1 MRPQEFQMKRST
13 IPFAMTLLWAL
24 VSSLPAV
31 GWAQAVEKTP
41 SAGATL
47 TISLL
52 ALNDFHGNIM
62 PPAAPVLAP
71 DAANPAG
78 TRVSAGGAA
87 YLSTLV
93 RGLKQQNPARTLL
106 VAAGDMVGASQLS
119 SGLFHDEPTVD
130 VLNHMGLDVASVG
143 NHEFDRGSAEL
154 LRLQNGGCF
163 PPAPD
168 GSSGV
173 VGRDTCMNQGQF
185 AGAKFP
191 YLAANVRV
199 QATGKTLFAPYD
211 IRTVDGVKIGFI
223 GLTLRDTPSMV
234 VPSGVAG
241 LAFEDEAATINA
253 LVPVLQS
260 QGVTVIVVLIHQGGQ
275 TTART
280 VQDKSCPGLS
290 GEIVPLADR
299 LNPAVDVVVSGH
311 THQEYVCTRPSGLLI
326 TQSGYYGR
334 LLTKIDLLVDR
345 TTGKVLAKD
354 ANNLVVVNDQGVR
367 DPQGML
373 LALPAQLVALAPD
386 PEVGALVR
394 RYGDLS
400 ASISDA
406 VIGRIAAPLTRQTNA
421 AGESA
426 LGAVIADA
434 YLVGASRTEDG
445 SRPAQIAFTNPG
457 GIRSDLAS
465 TLSVSFGQL
474 FNVLPFNNTLVSMDL
489 TGQQIVRLLEQ
500 QWERASG
507 RGVVMSV
514 SQGFGYTWD
523 ASAPPGAVGGEG
535 RRVLPGSVT
544 INGES
549 ILAGQYYRVVTNNF
563 LADGGDGFTVF
574 QQGKNR
580 QTGEIDSAV
589 VKLYFRMKGAV
600 QVPASGRI
608 QSINQ

>member
-1 MRPQEFQMKRST
+1 MKR
-13 IPFAMTLLWAL
+13 PRLPLGLALLLAL
-24 VSSLPAV
+24 ASSLPATA
-31 GWAQAVEKTP
+31 WSQAAEKAP
-41 SAGATL
+41 SIQSTL

-62 PPAAPVLAP
+62 PPASPVLAP

-93 RGLKQQNPARTLL
+93 RSLKAQNPARTLV

-119 SGLFHDEPTVD
+119 SGLFHDEPTVE
-130 VLNHMGLDVASVG
+130 VLNHLGLDVASVG

-163 PPAPD
+163 PPAAD
-168 GSSGV
+168 GNAGV

-185 AGAKFP
+185 AGAKFR

-199 QATGKTLFAPYD
+199 TATGKTLFAPYE
-211 IRTVDGVKIGFI
+211 IRTVDGVKVGFV

-241 LAFEDEAATINA
+241 LAFEDEVATINA

-260 QGVTVIVVLIHQGGQ
+260 QGATVIVVLIHQGGR

-280 VQDKSCPGLS
+280 VQDKSCPGFAGDILP
-290 GEIVPLADR
+290 IADR
-299 LNPAVDVVVSGH
+299 LDAAVDVVVSGH
-311 THQEYVCTRPSGLLI
+311 THQEYVCTRPNGLLI
-326 TQSGYYGR
+326 TQSGFYGR

-345 TTGKVLAKD
+345 ATGKVLAKD
-354 ANNLVVVNDQGVR
+354 ANNLVVVNDQGVK
-367 DPQGML
+367 DPSGKPV
-373 LALPAQLVALAPD
+373 ALPAQFVALAPD
-386 PEVGALVR
+386 PDMGALVR

-400 ASISDA
+400 ATISDA
-406 VIGRIAAPLTRQTNA
+406 VIGRIAAPLDRQTNP
-421 AGESA
+421 AGEST

-445 SRPAQIAFTNPG
+445 NRPAQIAFTNPG
-457 GIRSDLAS
+457 GIRSDLSS

-500 QWERASG
+500 QWERASS

-514 SQGFGYTWD
+514 SNGFSYTWD
-523 ASAPPGAVGGEG
+523 AAAPAGALRGQG
-535 RRVLPGSVT
+535 RRVLPGSLT
-544 INGES
+544 LQGEPM
-549 ILAGQYYRVVTNNF
+549 LADKHYRVVTNNF

-580 QTGEIDSAV
+580 QAGDVDTAV
-589 VKLYFRMKGAV
+589 VRLYLRMKGV
-600 QVPASGRI
+600 LPVPALGRI
-608 QSINQ
+608 TSINQ

>member
-1 MRPQEFQMKRST
+1 MNRLKHQIEL
-13 IPFAMTLLWAL
+13 ALLLAL
-24 VSSLPAV
+24 ATSLSGTV
-31 GWAQAVEKTP
+31 WAQ
-41 SAGATL
+41 GAEIAPTRQTVTL
-47 TISLL
+47 SLL
-52 ALNDFHGNIM
+52 ALNDFHGNIL
-62 PPAAPVLAP
+62 PPSAPVLAP

-93 RGLKQQNPARTLL
+93 RSLKAQNPERTLV

-130 VLNHMGLDVASVG
+130 VLNHLGLDVASVG

-163 PPAPD
+163 PPAAD
-168 GSSGV
+168 GSTGV

-185 AGAKFP
+185 AGAKFR

-199 QATGKTLFAPYD
+199 TATGKTLFAPYD
-211 IRTVDGVKIGFI
+211 IRTVDGVKVGFV

-241 LAFEDEAATINA
+241 LAFEDEVATINA

-260 QGVTVIVVLIHQGGQ
+260 QGATVIVVLIHQGGQ

-280 VQDKSCPGLS
+280 VQDKSCPGLA
-290 GEIVPLADR
+290 GDILPIADG
-299 LNPAVDVVVSGH
+299 LDPAVDLVVSGH

-326 TQSGYYGR
+326 TQSGFYGR

-345 TTGKVLAKD
+345 ATGKVLAKD
-354 ANNLVVVNDQGVR
+354 ANNLVVVNDQGVK
-367 DPQGML
+367 DPSGKPV
-373 LALPAQLVALAPD
+373 ALPAQLTALAPD

-400 ASISDA
+400 ATISDA
-406 VIGRIAAPLTRQTNA
+406 VIGRIAAPLDRQTNV
-421 AGESA
+421 AGEST

-445 SRPAQIAFTNPG
+445 SRPAHIAFTNPG
-457 GIRSDLAS
+457 GIRSDLSS

-500 QWERASG
+500 QWERASS

-514 SQGFGYTWD
+514 SNGFGYTWD
-523 ASAPPGAVGGEG
+523 AAAPAGAARGQG
-535 RRVLPGSVT
+535 RRVVPGSLT
-544 INGES
+544 LQGEPL
-549 ILAGQYYRVVTNNF
+549 LADKYYRVVTNSF

-580 QTGEIDSAV
+580 QTGDVDSAV
-589 VKLYFRMKGAV
+589 VKLYLRMKGV
-600 QVPASGRI
+600 LPVPALGRI
-608 QSINQ
+608 TAINQ

>member
-1 MRPQEFQMKRST
+1 MKRLRL
-13 IPFAMTLLWAL
+13 PLGLALLLAL
-24 VSSLPAV
+24 ASSLPATA
-31 GWAQAVEKTP
+31 WSQAAEKAQ
-41 SAGATL
+41 SIQSTL

-52 ALNDFHGNIM
+52 ALNDFHGNIL
-62 PPAAPVLAP
+62 PPSAPVLAP

-93 RGLKQQNPARTLL
+93 RSLKAQNPERTLV

-119 SGLFHDEPTVD
+119 SGLFHDEPTVE
-130 VLNHMGLDVASVG
+130 VLNHLGLDVASVG

-163 PPAPD
+163 PPAAD
-168 GSSGV
+168 GNAGV

-185 AGAKFP
+185 AGAKFR

-199 QATGKTLFAPYD
+199 TATGKTLFAPYD
-211 IRTVDGVKIGFI
+211 IRMVDGVKVGFI

-241 LAFEDEAATINA
+241 LAFEDEVATINA

-260 QGVTVIVVLIHQGGQ
+260 QGATVIVVLIHQGGR

-280 VQDKSCPGLS
+280 VQDKSCPGFAGDILP
-290 GEIVPLADR
+290 IADR
-299 LNPAVDVVVSGH
+299 LDPAVDLVVSGH
-311 THQEYVCTRPSGLLI
+311 THQEYVCTRPNGLLI
-326 TQSGYYGR
+326 TQSGFYGR

-345 TTGKVLAKD
+345 ATGKVLAKD
-354 ANNLVVVNDQGVR
+354 ANNLVVVNDQVVK
-367 DPQGML
+367 DPSGKPV
-373 LALPAQLVALAPD
+373 ALPAQFVALAPD
-386 PEVGALVR
+386 PEMGALVR

-400 ASISDA
+400 ATISDA
-406 VIGRIAAPLTRQTNA
+406 VIGRIAAPLDRQTNP
-421 AGESA
+421 AGEST

-445 SRPAQIAFTNPG
+445 NRAAQIAFTNPG
-457 GIRSDLAS
+457 GIRSDLSS

-500 QWERASG
+500 QWERASS

-514 SQGFGYTWD
+514 SNGFSYTWD
-523 ASAPPGAVGGEG
+523 AAAPAGAVRGQG
-535 RRVLPGSVT
+535 RRVLPGSLT
-544 INGES
+544 LHGEPM
-549 ILAGQYYRVVTNNF
+549 LAEKHYRVVTNNF

-580 QTGEIDSAV
+580 QTGDVDSAV
-589 VKLYFRMKGAV
+589 VKLYLRMKGV
-600 QVPASGRI
+600 LPVPALGRI
-608 QSINQ
+608 TSVNQ

>member
-1 MRPQEFQMKRST
+1 MKRST

-354 ANNLVVVNDQGVR
+354 ANNLVVVNDQGVK

-544 INGES
+544 INGEP

>member
-241 LAFEDEAATINA
+241 LAFEDEVATINA

-354 ANNLVVVNDQGVR
+354 ANNLVVVNDQGVK

-465 TLSVSFGQL
+465 TLSVTFGQL

-574 QQGKNR
+574 RQGKNR

>member
-1 MRPQEFQMKRST
+1 MNRPRS
-13 IPFAMTLLWAL
+13 PFGFALLLAL
-24 VSSLPAV
+24 ASSLPASA
-31 GWAQAVEKTP
+31 WSQAAEKAPALP
-41 SAGATL
+41 STVTL
-47 TISLL
+47 SLL

-93 RGLKQQNPARTLL
+93 RSLKKINPERTLV

-119 SGLFHDEPTVD
+119 SGLFHDEPTVE
-130 VLNHMGLDVASVG
+130 VLNQLGLDVASVG
-143 NHEFDRGSAEL
+143 NHEFDRGSKEL
-154 LRLQNGGCF
+154 QRLQQGGCF
-163 PPAPD
+163 PPSAD
-168 GSSGV
+168 GSAGV

-185 AGAKFP
+185 TGAKFR

-199 QATGKTLFAPYD
+199 TATGKTLFAPYD
-211 IRTVDGVKIGFI
+211 IRIVDGVKVGFV

-241 LAFEDEAATINA
+241 LEFEDEVATING

-260 QGVTVIVVLIHQGGQ
+260 QGATVIVVLIHQGGQ
-275 TTART
+275 TMART
-280 VQDKSCPGLS
+280 VQDKTCPGFS
-290 GEIVPLADR
+290 GDILPIADR
-299 LNPAVDVVVSGH
+299 LDPAVDVVVSGH

-326 TQSGYYGR
+326 TQSGFYGR

-345 TTGKVLAKD
+345 ATGKVLAKV
-354 ANNLVVVNDQGVR
+354 ANNLVVVNDQGVK
-367 DPQGML
+367 DPSGNPVT
-373 LALPAQLVALAPD
+373 LPAHLAALAPD

-400 ASISDA
+400 ATISDA
-406 VIGRIAAPLTRQTNA
+406 VIGRIAAPLDRQPNV
-421 AGESA
+421 AGEST
-426 LGAVIADA
+426 LGSMIADA

-445 SRPAQIAFTNPG
+445 SIPAQIAFTNPG
-457 GIRSDLAS
+457 GIRSDLSS

-500 QWERASG
+500 QWERTSS
-507 RGVVMSV
+507 RGVVLSV
-514 SQGFGYTWD
+514 SNGFSYTWD
-523 ASAPPGAVGGEG
+523 AAAPAGASRGQG
-535 RRVLPGSVT
+535 RRVVPGSLMLH
-544 INGES
+544 GEPV
-549 ILAGQYYRVVTNNF
+549 LVDKHYRVVTNNF
-563 LADGGDGFTVF
+563 LADGGDSFTVF

-580 QTGEIDSAV
+580 TTGDVDSAV
-589 VKLYFRMKGAV
+589 VKLYLRMKGV
-600 QVPASGRI
+600 VPVPVLGRVTT
-608 QSINQ
+608 INH

>member
-1 MRPQEFQMKRST
+1 MNRPRL
-13 IPFAMTLLWAL
+13 PFGLALLLVWA
-24 VSSLPAV
+24 SALPATA
-31 GWAQAVEKTP
+31 WSQAAEKAPAIPGTV
-41 SAGATL
+41 TL
-47 TISLL
+47 SLL
-52 ALNDFHGNIM
+52 ALNDFHGNIL
-62 PPAAPVLAP
+62 PPSAPVLAP

-93 RGLKQQNPARTLL
+93 RSLKAQNPERTLV

-119 SGLFHDEPTVD
+119 SGLFHDEPTVE
-130 VLNHMGLDVASVG
+130 VLNHLGLDVASVG

-163 PPAPD
+163 PPAAD
-168 GSSGV
+168 GSAGV

-185 AGAKFP
+185 AGAKFR

-199 QATGKTLFAPYD
+199 TATGKTLFAPYD
-211 IRTVDGVKIGFI
+211 IRTVDGVKVGFM

-241 LAFEDEAATINA
+241 LAFDDEVATINA

-260 QGVTVIVVLIHQGGQ
+260 QGATVIVVLIHQGGQ

-280 VQDKSCPGLS
+280 VQDKSCPGLA
-290 GEIVPLADR
+290 GDILPIADR
-299 LNPAVDVVVSGH
+299 LNPAVDLVVSGH

-326 TQSGYYGR
+326 TQSGFYGR
-334 LLTKIDLLVDR
+334 LLTKIDLLIDR
-345 TTGKVLAKD
+345 ASGKVLAKD
-354 ANNLVVVNDQGVR
+354 ANNLVVVNDQGVK
-367 DPQGML
+367 DPTGKPV
-373 LALPAQLVALAPD
+373 ALPAQLTTLAPD

-400 ASISDA
+400 ATISDA
-406 VIGRIAAPLTRQTNA
+406 VIGRIAAPLDRQTNP
-421 AGESA
+421 AGEST

-457 GIRSDLAS
+457 GIRSDLSS

-500 QWERASG
+500 QWERASS

-514 SQGFGYTWD
+514 SNGFGYTWD
-523 ASAPPGAVGGEG
+523 AAAPAGAARGQG
-535 RRVLPGSVT
+535 RRVLPGSLTLHGAPVRADT
-544 INGES
+544 S
-549 ILAGQYYRVVTNNF
+549 YRVVTNSF

-574 QQGKNR
+574 QQGTNR
-580 QTGEIDSAV
+580 QTGDVDSAV
-589 VKLYFRMKGAV
+589 VKLYLRMKGV
-600 QVPASGRI
+600 LPVPTLGRI
-608 QSINQ
+608 TAINP

>member
-1 MRPQEFQMKRST
+1 MNRPRRPYGLALLLVWASAL
-13 IPFAMTLLWAL
+13 PFTAWSQALEKASAIQDTVTL
-24 VSSLPAV
+24 
-31 GWAQAVEKTP
+31 
-41 SAGATL
+41 
-47 TISLL
+47 SLL

-62 PPAAPVLAP
+62 PPSAPVMAP

-93 RGLKQQNPARTLL
+93 RSLKKQNPARTLV

-130 VLNHMGLDVASVG
+130 VLNHIGLDVASVG

-154 LRLQNGGCF
+154 LRLQKGGCF
-163 PPAPD
+163 PPASD
-168 GSSGV
+168 GNVGV
-173 VGRDTCMNQGQF
+173 VGRDTCMNQGHF
-185 AGAKFP
+185 TGAKFR

-199 QATGKTLFAPYD
+199 TATGKTLFAPYD
-211 IRTVDGVKIGFI
+211 VRTVDGVKVGFV
-223 GLTLRDTPSMV
+223 GLTLRETPSMV

-241 LAFEDEAATINA
+241 LTFEDEVATINA

-260 QGVTVIVVLIHQGGQ
+260 QGATVIVVLIHQGGQ

-280 VQDKSCPGLS
+280 VQDKSCPGFAGDILA
-290 GEIVPLADR
+290 IADR
-299 LNPAVDVVVSGH
+299 LDPAVDVVVSGH

-326 TQSGYYGR
+326 TQSGFYGR

-345 TTGKVLAKD
+345 ATGKVIAKD
-354 ANNLVVVNDQGVR
+354 ANNLVVVNDQGVK
-367 DPQGML
+367 DPSGKPV
-373 LALPAQLVALAPD
+373 ALPTQLVALTPD

-400 ASISDA
+400 ATISDA
-406 VIGRIAAPLTRQTNA
+406 VIGRIAAPLDRQTTA
-421 AGESA
+421 AGEST

-457 GIRSDLAS
+457 GIRSDLSS

-500 QWERASG
+500 QWERASS

-514 SQGFGYTWD
+514 SSGFGYTWD
-523 ASAPPGAVGGEG
+523 AAAPAGALRGQG
-535 RRVLPGSVT
+535 RRVVPGSLT
-544 INGES
+544 LHGEPV
-549 ILAGQYYRVVTNNF
+549 LLDKHYRVVTNNF

-580 QTGEIDSAV
+580 QTGDLDTAV
-589 VKLYFRMKGAV
+589 VKLYIRMKGL
-600 QVPASGRI
+600 VPVPMLGRI
-608 QSINQ
+608 TSINQ

>member
-1 MRPQEFQMKRST
+1 MKRST

-354 ANNLVVVNDQGVR
+354 ANNLVVVNDQGVK

>member
-1 MRPQEFQMKRST
+1 MNRLKHQIEL
-13 IPFAMTLLWAL
+13 ALLLAL
-24 VSSLPAV
+24 ATSLSGTV
-31 GWAQAVEKTP
+31 WAQ
-41 SAGATL
+41 GAEIAPTRQTVTL
-47 TISLL
+47 SLL
-52 ALNDFHGNIM
+52 ALNDFHGNIL
-62 PPAAPVLAP
+62 PPSAPVLAP

-93 RGLKQQNPARTLL
+93 RSLKAQNPERTLV

-130 VLNHMGLDVASVG
+130 VLNHLGLDVASVG

-154 LRLQNGGCF
+154 MRLQHGGCF
-163 PPAPD
+163 PPAAD
-168 GSSGV
+168 GSTGV
-173 VGRDTCMNQGQF
+173 AGRDTCMNQGQF
-185 AGAKFP
+185 AGAKFR

-199 QATGKTLFAPYD
+199 TATGKTLFAPYD
-211 IRTVDGVKIGFI
+211 IRTVDGVKVGFV

-241 LAFEDEAATINA
+241 LAFEDEVATINA

-260 QGVTVIVVLIHQGGQ
+260 QGATVIVVLIHQGGQ

-280 VQDKSCPGLS
+280 VQDKSCPGFAGDILP
-290 GEIVPLADR
+290 IADR
-299 LNPAVDVVVSGH
+299 LDAAVDLVVSGH

-326 TQSGYYGR
+326 TQSGFYGR

-345 TTGKVLAKD
+345 ATGKVLAKD
-354 ANNLVVVNDQGVR
+354 ANNLVVVNDQGVK
-367 DPQGML
+367 DPSGKPV
-373 LALPAQLVALAPD
+373 ALPAQLTALAPD

-400 ASISDA
+400 ATISDA
-406 VIGRIAAPLTRQTNA
+406 VIGRIAAPLDRQTNV
-421 AGESA
+421 AGEST

-457 GIRSDLAS
+457 GIRSDLSS

-489 TGQQIVRLLEQ
+489 TGQQILRLLEQ
-500 QWERASG
+500 QWERASS

-514 SQGFGYTWD
+514 SNGFGYTWD
-523 ASAPPGAVGGEG
+523 AAAPAGAARGQG
-535 RRVLPGSVT
+535 RRVVPGSLT
-544 INGES
+544 LQGEPL
-549 ILAGQYYRVVTNNF
+549 LADKYYRVVTNSF

-580 QTGEIDSAV
+580 QTGDVDSAV
-589 VKLYFRMKGAV
+589 VKLYLRMKGV
-600 QVPASGRI
+600 LPVPALGRI
-608 QSINQ
+608 TAINQ